1 MDPPSQPRHTPGE
14 AARSA
19 AASPSRGEGVLTPL
33 MQQYHDLKQR
43 HPTEILLFRLGDF
56 YELFDE
62 DAKLASPI
70 LEVAL
75 THRQQVPMCGVPAH
89 SVDPYIAKL
98 LKAGLRVA
106 IADQLEDP
114 ALVKGLVK
122 RDVVRIMTA
131 GTLREESLLPSKR
144 SNYLATLAVSEE
156 GIGLAAIES
165 STGEFL
171 ATEVTGTASATRL
184 MDELARL
191 APSEIV
197 LPKNTA
203 DALKDRLKKQGF
215 VVAESPESDFSE
227 SLAQERLKI
236 LFGAGSLRGFGL
248 ENRPLALRAAGAA
261 VRYLETTQCGRP
273 VTLRPL
279 RAYSLDDTLQI
290 DAHTLDHLDLV
301 RENHGSHPSKTL
313 LDILDQ
319 TLTSAGGRMIRRWL
333 VAPLRQLAA
342 IQDRQQKVEFFL
354 EGKET
359 RRHLRALLQGW
370 PDIERMITR
379 LSAGSL
385 SPRDLA
391 GIGQALR
398 RLPRLKAQLAAA
410 YQQTTPLGQI
420 LPDALM
426 KFLVEFPEDAPLA
439 ELLERAIVEGPP
451 ASFKEGG
458 VIRDGYSSELDE
470 IRGWIGDGKSKLLE
484 LEKRERDQT
493 GIPSLKVAFNNIF
506 GYYLEVTR
514 AQASRVPPHYVR
526 KQTMANAERYIT
538 PELKEFETRVLG
550 AEERGLRLETS
561 LAQDLRSEILKEGEK
576 LQKIALQTAE
586 LDVVLSLAEV
596 ADRRRYCKPV
606 VDLSDSLMIKEG
618 RHPVLEE
625 VLPAGTLVPN
635 DVDLNG
641 NDKQIMV
648 LTGPN
653 MSGKSTYLRQTALIA
668 VMAQMGSYVPAAE
681 ARIGLLDQLF
691 TRIGASDRL
700 TEGESTFMVEMVET
714 ARILNHATGRSL
726 VILDEV
732 GRGTSTYDGISIAWA
747 CLEYLHGEGRPKVL
761 FATHYFELTELA
773 DQRPG
778 IRNAHVTAREWNDEV
793 IFLHKVE
800 PGPADRAYGIHVAKL
815 AGVPKSVLQR
825 AAVLLSEFEAKRR
838 QAPAPEAQGQGL
850 LFQDP
855 WENDRLTSVWNK
867 EFEQLDVN
875 QMTPVQ
881 ALLKL
886 QEWKTRFRNTKEN

>member
-1 MDPPSQPRHTPGE
+1 
-14 AARSA
+14 
-19 AASPSRGEGVLTPL
+19 
-33 MQQYHDLKQR
+33 MQQYHDLKRR

-56 YELFDE
+56 YEMFDE
-62 DAKLASPI
+62 DAKEASPI

-122 RDVVRIMTA
+122 RDVVRVMTA

-144 SNYLATLAVSEE
+144 SNYLTALAPSDEGTGLAV
-156 GIGLAAIES
+156 IES

-171 ATEVTGTASATRL
+171 ATDVKGAASAARL

-197 LPKNTA
+197 LPKTGPA
-203 DALKDRLKKQGF
+203 RTLKERLKKQGF
-215 VVAESPESDFSE
+215 AVAESPESDFSE
-227 SLAQERLKI
+227 SLAQERLKA

-261 VRYLETTQCGRP
+261 VRYLEATQCGRP
-273 VTLRPL
+273 VSLRPL
-279 RAYSLDDTLQI
+279 RTYSLDETLQI

-301 RENHGSHPSKTL
+301 RENHGGPGRARTL

-319 TLTSAGGRMIRRWL
+319 TLTPAGGRMMRRWL
-333 VAPLRQLAA
+333 VAPLRKLDA
-342 IQDRQQKVEFFL
+342 IQARQQKVEFFL

-370 PDIERMITR
+370 PDIERMLTR
-379 LSAGSL
+379 LLAGSL

-398 RLPRLKAQLAAA
+398 RLPRLKSQLAAA
-410 YQQTTPLGQI
+410 YQQSTQLGRV
-420 LPDALM
+420 LPEALT
-426 KFLVEFPEDAPLA
+426 KFLVEFPEENALA
-439 ELLERAIVEGPP
+439 ELLERALVEGPP

-458 VIRDGYSSELDE
+458 VIRDGFSAELDE
-470 IRGWIGDGKSKLLE
+470 IRSWIRDGKNKLLE
-484 LEKRERDQT
+484 LEKRERDAT
-493 GIPSLKVAFNNIF
+493 GISTLKVSFNNIF

-514 AQASRVPPHYVR
+514 AQASRVPPHYIR

-561 LAQDLRSEILKEGEK
+561 LAQDLRAEILKLGEK
-576 LQKIALQTAE
+576 LQTIALLTAE

-596 ADRRRYCKPV
+596 ADRRRYCKPT
-606 VDLSDSLMIKEG
+606 VDLSDALFIKEG

-641 NDKQIMV
+641 SDKQIMV

-653 MSGKSTYLRQTALIA
+653 MSGKSTFLRQTALIA

-773 DQRPG
+773 GQKLG
-778 IRNAHVTAREWNDEV
+778 IHNAHVTAREWGDEV

-815 AGVPKSVLQR
+815 AGVPKPVLRR
-825 AAVLLSEFEAKRR
+825 AQDLL
-838 QAPAPEAQGQGL
+838 
-850 LFQDP
+850 
-855 WENDRLTSVWNK
+855 K
-867 EFEQLDVN
+867 EFERNRKDAAPKETAQPLLFSDSIPPRENDKVLPAWVGELDQLDVN
-875 QMTPVQ
+875 QLSPMQ

-886 QEWKTRFRNTKEN
+886 QEWKEKHRS